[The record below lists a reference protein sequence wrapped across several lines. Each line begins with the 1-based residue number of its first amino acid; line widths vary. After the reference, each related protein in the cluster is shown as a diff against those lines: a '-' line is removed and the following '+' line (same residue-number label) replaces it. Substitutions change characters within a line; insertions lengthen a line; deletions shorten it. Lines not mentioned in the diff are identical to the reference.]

1 MIEVRN
7 LKKVY
12 GTFEALQGVD
22 FSVKNGTVFCL
33 LGSNGAGKTT
43 IIKIISGLLK
53 QTSGQALIDGKS
65 AEEDIHVKKTYG
77 YMPEQPHLYERLTG
91 REFLDMMASLR
102 DIDESTIKKKI
113 DEYAEEME
121 LDHVIDSE
129 LGSYSKGMKQKI
141 LFANAVFHDPPN
153 LILDEPTTG
162 LDPRFTNIMKKKI
175 KDMADGG
182 KAVLMS
188 THITS
193 VAEEIADRVAIIN
206 GGKIVARGSIDQMKE
221 ENNVDTLEKV
231 FVEVVNNER
240 RST

>member
-12 GTFEALQGVD
+12 GTFEALKGVD

-102 DIDESTIKKKI
+102 DID
-113 DEYAEEME
+113 
-121 LDHVIDSE
+121 
-129 LGSYSKGMKQKI
+129 
-141 LFANAVFHDPPN
+141 
-153 LILDEPTTG
+153 
-162 LDPRFTNIMKKKI
+162 
-175 KDMADGG
+175 
-182 KAVLMS
+182 
-188 THITS
+188 
-193 VAEEIADRVAIIN
+193 
-206 GGKIVARGSIDQMKE
+206 
-221 ENNVDTLEKV
+221 
-231 FVEVVNNER
+231 
-240 RST
+240 

>member
-1 MIEVRN
+1 MIEVKN
-7 LKKVY
+7 LKKKY
-12 GTFEALQGVD
+12 GTFEALKGIN
-22 FSVKNGTVFCL
+22 FSVANGTVFCL

-53 QTSGQALIDGKS
+53 QTEGGAYIDGKL
-65 AEEDIHVKKTYG
+65 AEDDIEVKKIYG

-91 REFLDMMASLR
+91 REFLEMMASLR
-102 DIDESTIKKKI
+102 DIDDEIIQKKI
-113 DEYAEEME
+113 TEYAKEME
-121 LDHVIDSE
+121 LEHVIDSE

-141 LFANAVFHDPPN
+141 LFANAIFHDPQN

-162 LDPRFTNIMKKKI
+162 LDPRFTNILKKRI
-175 KDMADGG
+175 REMAHRD

-206 GGKIVARGSIDQMKE
+206 GGKIVAEGTVKE
-221 ENNVDTLEKV
+221 LKKENQVNNLEEV
-231 FVEVVNNER
+231 FVEVVNNEL
-240 RST
+240 